1 MTDIQLKVQKPLKDL
16 VYLEL
21 KHKILT
27 GEIVS
32 QTRLMEI
39 DLSEKMNVSRTP
51 IREAIKRLAD
61 DGLVKVEPRR
71 GAYVANISIKDM
83 LDVFEV
89 REDMEGFVAKLA
101 AQRITEDE
109 KEELRAIAEEYEAAG
124 AEAISCLTEPKWF
137 LGSDRI
143 FQEIRQAVGTP
154 MLRKDFTVSAYQIY
168 QARVMGANAVLLICA
183 ILDERELETYLA
195 LSRELGLAALT
206 ETHDEAEIEK
216 AVKCGAKIIGVNNR
230 NLKDFSVNI
239 ANAERL
245 REKVPADCLFV
256 AESGV
261 SGPEDA
267 ERIRRSGADAALVGE
282 ALMRAKDKKAMLN
295 AMRAG
300 RTE

>member
-1 MTDIQLKVQKPLKDL
+1 MAHRHRQIIQGEEMTDIQLKVQKPLKDL

-101 AQRITEDE
+101 AKRITEDE
-109 KEELRAIAEEYEAAG
+109 KVQLKEIAYEYEAA
-124 AEAISCLTEPKWF
+124 
-137 LGSDRI
+137 
-143 FQEIRQAVGTP
+143 
-154 MLRKDFTVSAYQIY
+154 
-168 QARVMGANAVLLICA
+168 
-183 ILDERELETYLA
+183 
-195 LSRELGLAALT
+195 
-206 ETHDEAEIEK
+206 IEK
-216 AVKCGAKIIGVNNR
+216 ADDKERIIELDEKFHNFIVKCSGNETLRELVNYVQELSLR
-230 NLKDFSVNI
+230 FRYLYYDDFSLYEST
-239 ANAERL
+239 AEQHNRIMEAINSG
-245 REKVPADCLFV
+245 RENEARV
-256 AESGV
+256 E
-261 SGPEDA
+261 
-267 ERIRRSGADAALVGE
+267 ADAHVKALKEFVF
-282 ALMRAKDKKAMLN
+282 ALGKKMESI
-295 AMRAG
+295 G
-300 RTE
+300 DIE

>member
-1 MTDIQLKVQKPLKDL
+1 MIQGEEMTDIQLKVQKPLKDL

-101 AQRITEDE
+101 AKRITDE
-109 KEELRAIAEEYEAAG
+109 GRAQLKAIAAEYEAA
-124 AEAISCLTEPKWF
+124 
-137 LGSDRI
+137 
-143 FQEIRQAVGTP
+143 
-154 MLRKDFTVSAYQIY
+154 
-168 QARVMGANAVLLICA
+168 
-183 ILDERELETYLA
+183 
-195 LSRELGLAALT
+195 
-206 ETHDEAEIEK
+206 IEK
-216 AVKCGAKIIGVNNR
+216 ADDKERIIELDEKFHNFIVKCSGN
-230 NLKDFSVNI
+230 
-239 ANAERL
+239 ETL
-245 REKVPADCLFV
+245 RELVNYVQELSLRFRYLYYDDSSLYEST
-256 AESGV
+256 AEQHNRIMDAINSGR
-261 SGPEDA
+261 ENDA
-267 ERIRRSGADAALVGE
+267 RVEADAHVKALKEFVFALGKRME
-282 ALMRAKDKKAMLN
+282 AMGD
-295 AMRAG
+295 
-300 RTE
+300 TE

>member
-101 AQRITEDE
+101 AKRITDEE
-109 KEELRAIAEEYEAAG
+109 KEELREIAEEYEAA
-124 AEAISCLTEPKWF
+124 
-137 LGSDRI
+137 
-143 FQEIRQAVGTP
+143 
-154 MLRKDFTVSAYQIY
+154 
-168 QARVMGANAVLLICA
+168 
-183 ILDERELETYLA
+183 
-195 LSRELGLAALT
+195 
-206 ETHDEAEIEK
+206 IEK
-216 AVKCGAKIIGVNNR
+216 ADDKEDIIALDEKFHNFIVKCSGNETLSELVKYVQELSLRFRYLYYDDYSLYESTAEQHNR
-230 NLKDFSVNI
+230 IMEAINSGR
-239 ANAERL
+239 AEEARV
-245 REKVPADCLFV
+245 E
-256 AESGV
+256 
-261 SGPEDA
+261 
-267 ERIRRSGADAALVGE
+267 ADAHVKALKEFVFALGKKMESIGE
-282 ALMRAKDKKAMLN
+282 
-295 AMRAG
+295 
-300 RTE
+300 TE

>member
-1 MTDIQLKVQKPLKDL
+1 MLTDMQLKVQKPLKDL

-101 AQRITEDE
+101 AQRITDEE
-109 KEELRAIAEEYEAAG
+109 KEELKAIAKEYEKAIEEADDKEKIISLDEKFHNFIVKCSG
-124 AEAISCLTEPKWF
+124 NETLSELVHYVQELSLRFRYLYYDDSSLYESTLEQHLRIMEAINSGRE
-137 LGSDRI
+137 
-143 FQEIRQAVGTP
+143 EE
-154 MLRKDFTVSAYQIY
+154 
-168 QARVMGANAVLLICA
+168 ARVEADAHVKTLKEFIFALGEK
-183 ILDERELETYLA
+183 LDEVR
-195 LSRELGLAALT
+195 G
-206 ETHDEAEIEK
+206 
-216 AVKCGAKIIGVNNR
+216 
-230 NLKDFSVNI
+230 
-239 ANAERL
+239 
-245 REKVPADCLFV
+245 
-256 AESGV
+256 
-261 SGPEDA
+261 
-267 ERIRRSGADAALVGE
+267 
-282 ALMRAKDKKAMLN
+282 
-295 AMRAG
+295 
-300 RTE
+300 

>member
-101 AQRITEDE
+101 AQRITDE
-109 KEELRAIAEEYEAAG
+109 EKDSLREIAKEYE
-124 AEAISCLTEPKWF
+124 EA
-137 LGSDRI
+137 
-143 FQEIRQAVGTP
+143 
-154 MLRKDFTVSAYQIY
+154 
-168 QARVMGANAVLLICA
+168 
-183 ILDERELETYLA
+183 
-195 LSRELGLAALT
+195 
-206 ETHDEAEIEK
+206 IEK
-216 AVKCGAKIIGVNNR
+216 ADDKENIIALDEKFHNFIVQCSGNETLSELVNYVQELSLR
-230 NLKDFSVNI
+230 FRYLYYDDFSLYESTAEQHNRI
-239 ANAERL
+239 MEAINAGR
-245 REKVPADCLFV
+245 
-256 AESGV
+256 
-261 SGPEDA
+261 DA
-267 ERIRRSGADAALVGE
+267 EARVEADAHVKALKEFVFALGKKMESMGE
-282 ALMRAKDKKAMLN
+282 N
-295 AMRAG
+295 
-300 RTE
+300 E

>member
-101 AQRITEDE
+101 AQRITEED
-109 KEELRAIAEEYEAAG
+109 KSELRKIAKEYETA
-124 AEAISCLTEPKWF
+124 
-137 LGSDRI
+137 
-143 FQEIRQAVGTP
+143 
-154 MLRKDFTVSAYQIY
+154 
-168 QARVMGANAVLLICA
+168 
-183 ILDERELETYLA
+183 
-195 LSRELGLAALT
+195 
-206 ETHDEAEIEK
+206 IEK
-216 AVKCGAKIIGVNNR
+216 ADDKENIIALDEKFHNFIVKCSGNETLSELVSYVQELSLR
-230 NLKDFSVNI
+230 FRYLYYDDFSLYESTTEQHNRI
-239 ANAERL
+239 MEAINAGRANEARL
-245 REKVPADCLFV
+245 E
-256 AESGV
+256 
-261 SGPEDA
+261 
-267 ERIRRSGADAALVGE
+267 ADAHVKALKEFVFALGKKMEVMGE
-282 ALMRAKDKKAMLN
+282 I
-295 AMRAG
+295 
-300 RTE
+300 E

>member
-1 MTDIQLKVQKPLKDL
+1 MMEIQLKVQKPLKDL

-101 AQRITEDE
+101 AQRINEEE
-109 KEELRAIAEEYEAAG
+109 KEELRKIASEYEEALSKTEDKENIIELDEKFHNYIVSCCGNETLSELVKYVQELSLRFRYLYYNDYSLYESTAEQHNRIMEAINSGRAEEARTEADAHV
-124 AEAISCLTEPKWF
+124 K
-137 LGSDRI
+137 
-143 FQEIRQAVGTP
+143 
-154 MLRKDFTVSAYQIY
+154 
-168 QARVMGANAVLLICA
+168 
-183 ILDERELETYLA
+183 A
-195 LSRELGLAALT
+195 LKEFVFELGKKMEAMGDT
-206 ETHDEAEIEK
+206 E
-216 AVKCGAKIIGVNNR
+216 
-230 NLKDFSVNI
+230 
-239 ANAERL
+239 
-245 REKVPADCLFV
+245 
-256 AESGV
+256 
-261 SGPEDA
+261 
-267 ERIRRSGADAALVGE
+267 
-282 ALMRAKDKKAMLN
+282 
-295 AMRAG
+295 
-300 RTE
+300 

>member
-1 MTDIQLKVQKPLKDL
+1 MTEIQLKVQKPLKDL

-101 AQRITEDE
+101 AQRITEEE
-109 KEELRAIAEEYEAAG
+109 KEELKLIAAEYERAIDKASDKEEIIELDEKFHNFIVKCSGNETLSELVSYVQELSLRFRYLYYEDFTHYKSTAEQHHRIM
-124 AEAISCLTEPKWF
+124 EAINS
-137 LGSDRI
+137 GS
-143 FQEIRQAVGTP
+143 A
-154 MLRKDFTVSAYQIY
+154 
-168 QARVMGANAVLLICA
+168 
-183 ILDERELETYLA
+183 
-195 LSRELGLAALT
+195 
-206 ETHDEAEIEK
+206 DEARREADEH
-216 AVKCGAKIIGVNNR
+216 VKSLKEFVFKLGKSMENVE
-230 NLKDFSVNI
+230 NL
-239 ANAERL
+239 E
-245 REKVPADCLFV
+245 
-256 AESGV
+256 
-261 SGPEDA
+261 
-267 ERIRRSGADAALVGE
+267 
-282 ALMRAKDKKAMLN
+282 
-295 AMRAG
+295 
-300 RTE
+300 

>member
-101 AQRITEDE
+101 AKRITDE
-109 KEELRAIAEEYEAAG
+109 GRAQLKAIAAEYEAA
-124 AEAISCLTEPKWF
+124 
-137 LGSDRI
+137 
-143 FQEIRQAVGTP
+143 
-154 MLRKDFTVSAYQIY
+154 
-168 QARVMGANAVLLICA
+168 
-183 ILDERELETYLA
+183 
-195 LSRELGLAALT
+195 
-206 ETHDEAEIEK
+206 IEK
-216 AVKCGAKIIGVNNR
+216 ADDKERIIELDEKFHNFIVKCSGN
-230 NLKDFSVNI
+230 
-239 ANAERL
+239 ETL
-245 REKVPADCLFV
+245 RELVNYVQELSLRFRYLYYDDSSLYEST
-256 AESGV
+256 AEQHNRIMDAINSGR
-261 SGPEDA
+261 ENDA
-267 ERIRRSGADAALVGE
+267 RVEADAHVKALKEFVFALGKRME
-282 ALMRAKDKKAMLN
+282 AMGD
-295 AMRAG
+295 
-300 RTE
+300 TE